1 MVPKGCPYSR
11 CTTPLPA
18 GVTQPSC
25 LPSATAV
32 SKLPTL
38 GPSSYVLNMSSSQL
52 RGPQSQHETLKL
64 QAHSLLSS
72 HSNRPAQ
79 LGRKFQGPQVIS
91 ASSASSQNWPLPAA
105 HFPEAEGWVGW
116 CKPVI
121 GGWEAGFLSSVHQAC
136 KVNSGVWGE
145 KRLYGGGD
153 ASETEHA

>member
-1 MVPKGCPYSR
+1 MPLLKMHH
-11 CTTPLPA
+11 TT
-18 GVTQPSC
+18 SC
-25 LPSATAV
+25 SGDSAL
-32 SKLPTL
+32 LPTL
-38 GPSSYVLNMSSSQL
+38 CHSCVQAPYSGSLQLHSKHVLFSAEGASKPARDPETPSSFTPQL
-52 RGPQSQHETLKL
+52 
-64 QAHSLLSS
+64 
-72 HSNRPAQ
+72 SNSPAQ

-116 CKPVI
+116 CEPVI